1 MSSDQDLSWRQW
13 DGDYVVF
20 NPASGDTHVLD
31 IATGEVLMRLAAG
44 PASIEEIAEC
54 LAAFLQ
60 VDKDSDLAEAA
71 RDMVQ
76 KLDELGLIEPAPPC

>member
-1 MSSDQDLSWRQW
+1 MGSDQDLSWRQW

-44 PASIEEIAEC
+44 PASIEEIADR
-54 LAAFLQ
+54 LAAFLD
-60 VDKDSDLAEAA
+60 VDKDSGLAEAA
-71 RDMVQ
+71 TEMVR
-76 KLDELGLIEPAPPC
+76 KLDELGLIEPATPC